1 MMRAALFSAVL
12 RSPIN
17 SHAIVGRTRAHRD
30 KQNSTSNVQDIAEAN
45 ATIRELHSALSKTRY
60 KLDVVEREQA
70 TRVQDV
76 IVSLES
82 LRSKLKQQEE
92 TKKTAD
98 ARASQLAVLVQ
109 GLRSQ
114 NAALQGAA
122 QSQDGQMLQLQRD
135 NSELSQQL
143 ASSQASVQRAEG
155 R

>member
-1 MMRAALFSAVL
+1 MLLFPAVL

-17 SHAIVGRTRAHRD
+17 SHAIVERTRAHRE
-30 KQNSTSNVQDIAEAN
+30 KQNSMSNVQDVAEAN